1 MNLENQ
7 ELIKIRKGE
16 DLDHSSL
23 KKYLLSHLDINE
35 NNIEVLQFSGGHAN
49 LTYLI
54 KFGENEFVLRRPPL
68 GPIAPSSHDMFR
80 EHRVQSSL
88 NILFPLAPKS
98 ILFCDNEDIIGA
110 KFHIIE
116 RRKGFVVRKDL
127 RSDLNNSRDYM
138 RSLGFKMIDIISDLH
153 KINPEDVGLG
163 NLGKPEGFVLRQL
176 NGWAERWR
184 QSSDNKVTE
193 NKFDNLINHLRL
205 NLPNSQATT
214 ILHND
219 FKLDNVMWDDND
231 PLKPIAVFDWDMCT
245 RGDPLMDIGHM
256 LNYWIEENDDDDC
269 KAITSMPTKNIM
281 YPSRNEMIDYY
292 SKKSG
297 FNITNIDWYY
307 AFGAFKLAVI
317 LQQIFIRFL
326 RGQTKDQRFA
336 NFGIRINALINR
348 ANKVY
353 EF

>member
-1 MNLENQ
+1 M
-7 ELIKIRKGE
+7 
-16 DLDHSSL
+16 
-23 KKYLLSHLDINE
+23 
-35 NNIEVLQFSGGHAN
+35 
-49 LTYLI
+49 
-54 KFGENEFVLRRPPL
+54 
-68 GPIAPSSHDMFR
+68 
-80 EHRVQSSL
+80 
-88 NILFPLAPKS
+88 
-98 ILFCDNEDIIGA
+98 
-110 KFHIIE
+110 
-116 RRKGFVVRKDL
+116 
-127 RSDLNNSRDYM
+127 
-138 RSLGFKMIDIISDLH
+138 
-153 KINPEDVGLG
+153 
-163 NLGKPEGFVLRQL
+163 RQL